1 MKPSNTHNYFTLN
14 QKLRIKELGYTS
26 QALFQFPFI
35 SSVPNNNDRPIR
47 SLSLKNTS
55 SNRVKT
61 NPLPG
66 ASETSIISLT
76 HLFLIVLIKIMSYAS
91 LLRHTLSSV
100 GSAQ

>member
-1 MKPSNTHNYFTLN
+1 MKPCNTHNYFTLN

-35 SSVPNNNDRPIR
+35 SSVPNNNRPIR

-55 SNRVKT
+55 SNQVKT
-61 NPLPG
+61 DPLPS

-91 LLRHTLSSV
+91 LLMHTLGSV
-100 GSAQ
+100 GSA